1 MKYNKHMENREA
13 FDMEKRFIAQR
24 LLADKKLSV
33 QDLVFYFGFTREE
46 AEDLDAAVDIFKE
59 HSSIK

>member
-1 MKYNKHMENREA
+1 MENREA